1 MVSLVKSIACLPV
14 VGPENPYQ
22 QLMRTGLNRDK
33 RLRAFSGV
41 PGKFLGITL
50 TTLKYKPNY
59 IHFDWIVSYYY
70 RRWRWLTY
78 ASVSL
83 FCGQILLARFLG
95 VKLVWTLHNL
105 LPHDAAQ
112 AGVHRFCQ
120 RFLARHCE
128 WVRVFALNSVQRA
141 ASELRIPTDKFRV
154 VPEGDYT
161 GMYPNLISQKSARER
176 LHLPPSARVFLSL
189 GLIKPYKGVL
199 ELIQVF
205 RQIRQPDDFLL
216 IVGKIM
222 DVNYG
227 EELRLFLSS
236 NIILVDEFIPADE
249 LQVYFKAADLVVLP
263 FQKIENSGSV
273 IMAMGFAKP
282 IIAPG
287 SGSVAERLK
296 TQKELLLTEQNS
308 LQATFEKVS
317 GYSRER
323 LAEIGDEN
331 YRSLRLYRW
340 EDFASCFIEK

>member
-1 MVSLVKSIACLPV
+1 MVSLVNFIACLPV
-14 VGPENPYQ
+14 AGPENPYQ
-22 QLMRTGLNRDK
+22 QLMRTGLNGDK

-41 PGKFLGITL
+41 PGKFLGIAF
-50 TTLKYKPNY
+50 TTLKYKPDY
-59 IHFDWIVSYYY
+59 IHFDWVVSYYY

-78 ASVSL
+78 ASVPL
-83 FCGQILLARFLG
+83 FCGQVLLARWLG

-105 LPHDAAQ
+105 LPHDAAE

-120 RFLARHCE
+120 RFLARRCE
-128 WVRVFALNSVQRA
+128 WVRVFGLNSVERA
-141 ASELRIPTDKFRV
+141 ANELRIPADKFRV

-161 GMYPNLISQKSARER
+161 GMYPNLISQESARER
-176 LHLPPSARVFLSL
+176 LRLPTLGKVFLYL

-199 ELIQVF
+199 ELAQVF
-205 RQIRQPDDFLL
+205 RQTRQPDDFLL

-222 DVNYG
+222 DVKYG
-227 EELRLFLSS
+227 EDLKASLSA
-236 NIILVDEFIPADE
+236 NIALVDKFIPADE
-249 LQVYFKAADLVVLP
+249 LQVYFKAADVVVLP
-263 FQKIENSGSV
+263 FHKIENSGSV

-287 SGSVAERLK
+287 AGSVAERLK

-308 LQATFEKVS
+308 LQATLEKVG